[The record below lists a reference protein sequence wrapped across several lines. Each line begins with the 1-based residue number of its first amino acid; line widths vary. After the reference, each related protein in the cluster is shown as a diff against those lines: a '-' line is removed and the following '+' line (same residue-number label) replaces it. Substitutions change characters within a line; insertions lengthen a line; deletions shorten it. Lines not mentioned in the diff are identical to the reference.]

1 MGEENIHKNHRQRMR
16 KKVEEYGLESLPAHE
31 VLEYLLFFAIPRQ
44 NTNPIAQCLAQQI
57 ILRSAQPDHNVID
70 HQNHHCVRTAHQQ
83 KFDKLLSRF
92 GGFCQVLEA
101 SPEELAQ
108 VEGMGPASARFLHSL
123 LQVSRYYQI
132 EKRRQIRRLNTEE
145 EAMEYVKP
153 LFVGLK
159 EEQIYAVILDD
170 KNGVLR
176 CEQLGQGLA
185 NSVEVSAGKLAK
197 SVLLAGGTSVILAH
211 NHPAGLPLPS
221 PEDIVTT
228 GKLVKALG
236 VLGIDL
242 VDHIV
247 VAQEEA
253 TSMSKRQCMPIYDP
267 LRGEVEYPRHR

>member
-44 NTNPIAQCLAQQI
+44 NTNPIAH
-57 ILRSAQPDHNVID
+57 R
-70 HQNHHCVRTAHQQ
+70 
-83 KFDKLLSRF
+83 LLSRF

-132 EKRRQIRRLNTEE
+132 EKRRQIKRLNTEE

-247 VAQEEA
+247 VAQGEA
-253 TSMSKRQCMPIYDP
+253 SSMSKRQCMPIYDP
-267 LRGEVEYPRHR
+267 LRGEVEYPRYR

>member
-44 NTNPIAQCLAQQI
+44 NTNPIAH
-57 ILRSAQPDHNVID
+57 R
-70 HQNHHCVRTAHQQ
+70 
-83 KFDKLLSRF
+83 LLSRF

-132 EKRRQIRRLNTEE
+132 EKRRQIKRLNTEE